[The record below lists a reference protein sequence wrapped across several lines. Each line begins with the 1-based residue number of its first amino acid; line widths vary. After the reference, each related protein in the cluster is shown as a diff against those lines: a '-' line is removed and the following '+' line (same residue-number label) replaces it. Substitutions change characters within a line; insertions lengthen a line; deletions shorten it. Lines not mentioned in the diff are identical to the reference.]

1 MHLRGFEPL
10 TFGFVDRCKEKV
22 KPVRIK
28 TCEQSTEQLTQEL
41 TPSPQQANLD
51 MSELPQELTKII
63 NSWDKLPDHIKLT
76 IQTLVGSVSGKS
88 EEISK

>member
-10 TFGFVDRCKEKV
+10 TFGFVDRCKKNV
-22 KPVRIK
+22 NPAKTK
-28 TCEQSTEQLTQEL
+28 TCEPPPNQVTRKL
-41 TPSPQQANLD
+41 TPSLQKANLA
-51 MSELPQELTKII
+51 MAELPQELTKII
-63 NSWDKLPDHIKLT
+63 NSWAALPDHIKQT